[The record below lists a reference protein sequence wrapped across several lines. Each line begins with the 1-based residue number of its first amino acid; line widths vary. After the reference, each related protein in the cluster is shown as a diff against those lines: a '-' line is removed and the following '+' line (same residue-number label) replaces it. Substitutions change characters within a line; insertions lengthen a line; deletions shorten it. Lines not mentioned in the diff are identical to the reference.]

1 MRKHI
6 LVLVVLMALAT
17 WLSAHPASNV
27 LVTYSNENH
36 VLSLTISH
44 QVRDAA
50 DHFIS
55 KVTVKVGNAEIL
67 THKLTMQDSLT
78 GGVLLYKLPGLASGS
93 RITVITDC
101 NKGGRKTAQITVR

>member
-1 MRKHI
+1 MRKQI
-6 LVLVVLMALAT
+6 IFVLLLLAMALG
-17 WLSAHPASNV
+17 LVAHPASNV

-67 THKLTMQDSLT
+67 THKLTMQESLT